1 MITESWKSVKLNMNL
16 GISKSVVVM
25 INVNGS
31 QEFLTGL
38 LVIHKLSLWDD
49 TGIQHLV
56 SVENV
61 SKYFISFNPQVYTY
75 IN

>member
-1 MITESWKSVKLNMNL
+1 MITESLKSVKLNMNL

-38 LVIHKLSLWDD
+38 LVIHKLSIWDN
-49 TGIQHLV
+49 TSIQHLV
-56 SVENV
+56 SMENV
-61 SKYFISFNPQVYTY
+61 
-75 IN
+75 